1 MSDFVIENGR
11 LKKYDVDT
19 LYQVMVD
26 EGWYFRYPTDI
37 DALNIEEDILILRM
51 RSVPAMDATALRTL
65 ENVFDTCKKNNTALI
80 FSHVNMQPYSVME
93 KSGFID
99 KVGKDKFCKNID
111 EALKLAESLEAEYHQ
126 ERKKN

>member
-1 MSDFVIENGR
+1 MGYGR
-11 LKKYDVDT
+11 LDVGK
-19 LYQVMVD
+19 L
-26 EGWYFRYPTDI
+26 
-37 DALNIEEDILILRM
+37 LNIEEDILILRM

-93 KSGFID
+93 KSGFVN

-111 EALKLAESLEAEYHQ
+111 EALCLAESLILRSLQ
-126 ERKKN
+126 G